1 MPANDY
7 SVNMKPTSLAGSTD
21 PAATETRRYHHGDL
35 RNALIEAGLKLLEA
49 RGPDGN
55 QDDLGLREVAREVGV
70 SATAIYRH
78 FPDKQ
83 ALQAALAGEGLARL
97 ALRQQQA
104 SAQAGGGKAGF
115 LASGMSYLH
124 FAAEH
129 PLLFRLMFSHAQT
142 DDLLDASPD
151 QMSAAMRGLRDDIDR
166 LLPADWPAARR
177 KATALH
183 AWALV
188 HGLAMLVLDQQ
199 IPADWAL
206 IEQVLAGFGAVV
218 SPA

>member
-1 MPANDY
+1 
-7 SVNMKPTSLAGSTD
+7 MKPPSLAGSAD